1 MASAVPAAAVVAV
14 ELVPGLDSRDG
25 VGPAV
30 HAPYPARPAEGF
42 EVGPAAVLG
51 TEPLDQLPQNKSDPA
66 LAEIGNRLARVSID
80 ADLFVFGTDAPLVAR
95 LAGVLKVSFQL
106 VIFFNDRH
114 GSECSAGM
122 ADESRPFP

>member
-1 MASAVPAAAVVAV
+1 MLVELSVSAVNAVAGLAAELDLTAGLQRDLRLISAERDDVTVLFLGVPA
-14 ELVPGLDSRDG
+14 
-25 VGPAV
+25 
-30 HAPYPARPAEGF
+30 
-42 EVGPAAVLG
+42 
-51 TEPLDQLPQNKSDPA
+51 EPLDQLPQNKSDPA

-106 VIFFNDRH
+106 VIFFNDRQ